1 MTNALR
7 SLPLSTALVRQDDAM
22 RAFVV
27 TGPDTAA
34 VLEVPDP
41 TPGPDDA
48 LVAVQQVGVCGT
60 DVAFFTGAMPFLHD
74 GRAWYPIRLGHEW
87 MGTVVDV
94 GSDVDRSWIGRRVT
108 GDTMLGCRH
117 CERCSSGRQHT
128 CEERLEVGVRGGK
141 DGALAELIAVPAT
154 SLFALPDAVDDMQG
168 ALVEPSGNAMRAVL
182 TAELDAGDRVLVV
195 GPGTIGL
202 LTAMF
207 ARARGAEVHLLG
219 RSTRTRAFAQSLGFD
234 AVWTMDDL
242 PALPFHAVINA
253 SHSADIPA
261 MAVERVEPGGRVVY
275 VGLSGEPGTVDTR
288 ELVYR
293 DITAVGILS
302 GSPGMQAVID
312 AFAAGAVDPRPL
324 VAATV
329 VLDQTAAILAGE
341 RPAGSGAGP
350 TFHIDPRR

>member
-1 MTNALR
+1 MR
-7 SLPLSTALVRQDDAM
+7 AM

-27 TGPDTAA
+27 TGPEESGVQD
-34 VLEVPDP
+34 LPDP
-41 TPGPDDA
+41 TPDA
-48 LVAVQQVGVCGT
+48 GGVVVAVEAVGVCGT

-87 MGTVVDV
+87 MGTVVAV
-94 GSDVDRSWIGRRVT
+94 GPGVDRSWIGRRVT
-108 GDTMLGCRH
+108 GDTMLGCRT
-117 CERCSSGRQHT
+117 CTRCAAGYQHT

-141 DGALAELIAVPAT
+141 DGALAEFIAVPVT

-182 TAELDAGDRVLVV
+182 AADLDAGDRVLVV

-219 RSTRTRAFAQSLGFD
+219 RSQRTRDFAQSLSFD
-234 AVWTMDDL
+234 DVWTAEDL
-242 PALPFHAVINA
+242 PDLPFQAVINA
-253 SHSADIPA
+253 SHAADIPA
-261 MAVERVEPGGRVVY
+261 MAIERVEPGHRVVY
-275 VGLSGEPGTVDTR
+275 VGLSGDPGTIDTR

-312 AFAAGAVDPRPL
+312 DFASGAVDPRPL

-329 VLDQTAAILAGE
+329 ALAETGAILAGA

-350 TFHIDPRR
+350 KFHIDPRR

>member
-1 MTNALR
+1 
-7 SLPLSTALVRQDDAM
+7 M

-27 TGPDTAA
+27 TGPLAA
-34 VLEVPDP
+34 EVLEVPDP
-41 TPGPDDA
+41 SPGA
-48 LVAVQQVGVCGT
+48 GEVVVAVQQVGVCGT

-87 MGTVVDV
+87 MGTVVEV
-94 GSDVDRSWIGRRVT
+94 GSGVDAAWVGRRVT

-117 CERCSSGRQHT
+117 CARCESGYQHT

-141 DGALAELIAVPAT
+141 DGALAEFVCVPAT
-154 SLFALPDAVDDMQG
+154 SLFALPDVVDDMQG
-168 ALVEPSGNAMRAVL
+168 ALVEPSGNAMRSVL
-182 TAELDAGDRVLVV
+182 AADLDAGDRVLVV

-207 ARARGAEVHLLG
+207 ARAHGAEVHLLG
-219 RSTRTRAFAQSLGFD
+219 RSQRTRDFARSLGFD

-242 PALPFHAVINA
+242 PDLPFQAIINA
-253 SHSADIPA
+253 SHDPTIPA
-261 MAVERVEPGGRVVY
+261 MAIERVEPGHRVVY
-275 VGLSGEPGTVDTR
+275 VGLSGDPATIDTR

-302 GSPGMQAVID
+302 GSPGMQDVID
-312 AFAAGAVDPRPL
+312 AFASGAVDPRPL

-329 VLDQTAAILAGE
+329 PLAETGSILAGE
-341 RPAGSGAGP
+341 RPAGSGPGP
-350 TFHIDPRR
+350 KFHIDPRR